1 MLCDEARELIV
12 AYLRQ
17 EASEEESAGLEEHL
31 SRCEACAAE
40 AERARRMLSVADAAN
55 EHRVEERILDLL
67 RRAIAAGASDVHVDP
82 EPEGFVVRFRSDGVL
97 KPIEQHPR
105 LLLQPFV
112 DRLLRMAGLPPDV
125 TDAVRRR
132 PAEGRIWFDDAG
144 RQFELRLGVFPMLNG
159 PKVVL
164 RVMPAAKRRIAL
176 EALGF
181 RPEDRQRLEGWVQQ
195 PSGLV
200 LIVGPPGAGKT
211 TTLYAL
217 LGQVAKP
224 EVNAMSVE
232 GHVEATLPNV
242 QQAAI
247 RPEEGITYAS
257 ALRTFF
263 QFLDP
268 DVVMVGDVP
277 DSDTGRLL
285 PDLAITGHLVLAGFR
300 VGDTIGAVRRLL
312 DLGADPFTLAA
323 TLRGVCAQRLP
334 RRICPHCRTERAA
347 SSMSLQGLGIDPA
360 TAPALS
366 AGAGCEQCRRMG
378 FRGRVPLFELLE
390 PTPAL
395 AQRIAEN
402 APAAALAEAA
412 GAGLTPFVED
422 ARRKV
427 LEGVTTAEEALRVI
441 RLTFA

>member
-17 EASEEESAGLEEHL
+17 EVSEEESAALEEHL
-31 SRCEACAAE
+31 RRCETCPVE
-40 AERARRMLSVADAAN
+40 LERARRMLSVADAAN
-55 EHRVEERILDLL
+55 PQRVEERVLDLF
-67 RRAIAAGASDVHVDP
+67 RRAIAAGVSDIHVDP
-82 EPEGFVVRFRSDGVL
+82 EPEGFAVRFRSDGVL
-97 KPIEQHPR
+97 KVVERHPR
-105 LLLQPFV
+105 LLLQPV
-112 DRLLRMAGLPPDV
+112 IDRLLHMAGLPPDV

-132 PAEGRIWFDDAG
+132 PAEGRMWFDDAG

-164 RVMPAAKRRIAL
+164 RVMPAADRRIGLA
-176 EALGF
+176 ALGL
-181 RPEDRQRLEGWVQQ
+181 RPEDRHRLEGWVRQ
-195 PSGLV
+195 PNGLV

-217 LGQVAKP
+217 LGDVAKP
-224 EVNAMSVE
+224 EVNTLSVE

-257 ALRTFF
+257 ALRSFF
-263 QFLDP
+263 QYLDP
-268 DVVMVGDVP
+268 DIVMVGDVP
-277 DSDTGRLL
+277 DSDTARIL
-285 PDLAITGHLVLAGFR
+285 PDVAITGHLVLAGFR
-300 VGDTIGAVRRLL
+300 VGDAIGAVRRLL

-323 TLRGVCAQRLP
+323 TLRGVCAQRLA

-347 SSMSLQGLGIDPA
+347 SSLSLQGLGIDPA
-360 TAPALS
+360 TAPALA
-366 AGAGCEQCRRMG
+366 AGAGCEQCRQMG
-378 FRGRVPLFELLE
+378 FRGRVALFELLE

-395 AQRIAEN
+395 AERIAEN

-412 GAGLTPFVED
+412 GEGLASFVVD
-422 ARRKV
+422 ARHKV